1 MELPLELVEM
11 IVSHITEYTDL
22 VNLAAVSKRFFNLVY
37 TRIDT
42 IPFIGQME
50 RICSRR
56 DALQVLSATSNG
68 ITDVPKTHRLLGL
81 TTVFTVTGNNTRIVF
96 KLVRG
101 KVTSKEWLVILN
113 NKWTQHKLTG
123 PSYEVWDVTKG
134 TKTLEEFTVLG
145 ITTRSRRWETTSTG
159 ETRVSNWSAP
169 LVKRGDRTFVTRGW
183 VCDYTNTWKRNEL

>member
-37 TRIDT
+37 TRIDA

-68 ITDVPKTHRLLGL
+68 ITDVPTTHRLLGL

-169 LVKRGDRTFVTRGW
+169 LVKRDDRTFVTRGW